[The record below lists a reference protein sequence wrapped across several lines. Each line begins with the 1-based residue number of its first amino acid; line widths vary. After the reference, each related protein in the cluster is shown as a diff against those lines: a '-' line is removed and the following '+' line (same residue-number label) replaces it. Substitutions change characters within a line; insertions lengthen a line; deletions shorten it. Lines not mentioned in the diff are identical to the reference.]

1 MSVEFKKSETLQ
13 NLMRSFA
20 GESQARNRYTFAA
33 TLCRQQKLQALAD
46 VFTFTAG
53 QEKEHAQVFYDLMKE
68 AAGETI
74 HIDGGYPVDLT
85 NDVAQ
90 LLRRAQHNEYEEHD
104 PVYKSFAETAKGEGF
119 PKIAVKFEK
128 IAEIEKT
135 HGNRFGALADLME
148 QGKLFSNDTKT
159 PWMCLNCGF
168 IYEGTEAPKSCPVC
182 DHDQGYF
189 IRLSM
194 APYGGAQV
202 VGG

>member
-33 TLCRQQKLQALAD
+33 TLCRQQKLQVLAD

-53 QEKEHAQVFYDLMKE
+53 QEKEHAQVFYDLLKD

-90 LLRRAQHNEYEEHD
+90 LLRRAQHNEYDEHD
-104 PVYKSFAETAKGEGF
+104 PLYKSFA
-119 PKIAVKFEK
+119 
-128 IAEIEKT
+128 
-135 HGNRFGALADLME
+135 
-148 QGKLFSNDTKT
+148 
-159 PWMCLNCGF
+159 
-168 IYEGTEAPKSCPVC
+168 
-182 DHDQGYF
+182 
-189 IRLSM
+189 
-194 APYGGAQV
+194 
-202 VGG
+202 